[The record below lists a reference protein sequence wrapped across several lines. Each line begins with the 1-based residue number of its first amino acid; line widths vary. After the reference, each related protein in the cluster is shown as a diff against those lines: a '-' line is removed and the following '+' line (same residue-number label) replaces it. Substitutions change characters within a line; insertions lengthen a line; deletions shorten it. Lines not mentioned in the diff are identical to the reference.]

1 MSYTPKILIVDD
13 EPRLCSSLKSLL
25 SHQGYEAHTSTGG
38 KQAMESLAGN
48 GFDLVLLDI
57 VMPDVDGY
65 QVMDYMDRRSLE
77 TPVIFITGHASVDSA
92 VSALRGGAYDYLRK
106 PLDYEEL
113 LKTVADAIDQKRRNN
128 EGNEVSRRPLKA
140 KEELEAVQRV
150 KNELLARVSYTMR
163 IPVNGVV
170 GMAKLLL
177 DTELTSEQHE
187 CAEMLRA
194 TAQSLLDMINGDL
207 QLLQAEGDK
216 FGLDIID
223 FDLPATMEALYDL
236 LAERALKKGLQFTF
250 IVHPRVPSRLQGDPR
265 RLRQI
270 LFNLADNAI
279 KFTEKGQV
287 VIRVSLDE
295 ETDTHV
301 TLRFAITDTGIGIA
315 ADRMNRLFDNSP
327 FQANASMRPRH
338 RGTGLGLVISKELA
352 EMMGGKIGIKS
363 REGKDSTFWLRAVF
377 ERQLKG
383 KERPSALPSH
393 MPTQRTLVA
402 ELDTALDNGVKHNET
417 VNGTHRPEKGRNQ
430 EQRL

>member
-1 MSYTPKILIVDD
+1 MSDAPKVLIVDD

-38 KQAMESLAGN
+38 KQAMESLAEN
-48 GFDLVLLDI
+48 GFDLVLLDV

-65 QVMDYMDRRSLE
+65 QVMDYMDRRNLE

-92 VSALRGGAYDYLRK
+92 VAALRGGACDCLRK

-113 LKTVADAIDQKRRNN
+113 LKTVANAVDQKRGNN
-128 EGNEVSRRPLKA
+128 EQKQVSKRPIKA
-140 KEELEAVQRV
+140 NEELEAGQKV
-150 KNELLARVSYTMR
+150 KDELLARVSYMMR

-170 GMAKLLL
+170 GLTKLLL
-177 DTELTSEQHE
+177 NTELTSEQHQ

-207 QLLQAEGDK
+207 DLLQAEGAK
-216 FGLDIID
+216 CGIDIID

-236 LAERALKKGLQFTF
+236 LAERALKKGLQLTF
-250 IVHPRVPSRLQGDPR
+250 IVHPKIPSRLRGDPR

-279 KFTEKGQV
+279 KFTEKGEII
-287 VIRVSLDE
+287 IRVSLDE

-301 TLRFAITDTGIGIA
+301 TLRFAITDTGIGIP
-315 ADRMNRLFDNSP
+315 ADRMNRLFGNSL
-327 FQANASMRPRH
+327 FQADASKRPRH
-338 RGTGLGLVISKELA
+338 RGTGLGMVISKKLT
-352 EMMGGKIGIKS
+352 EMMGGEIGVKS
-363 REGKDSTFWLRAVF
+363 REGKGSTFWFTTVF

-383 KERPSALPSH
+383 KERPSALPSDIP
-393 MPTQRTLVA
+393 MQLSLVA
-402 ELDTALDNGVKHNET
+402 ELDPALEDGVKHNET
-417 VNGTHRPEKGRNQ
+417 VNRTHRSEKGRNQ
-430 EQRL
+430 EKRL

>member
-301 TLRFAITDTGIGIA
+301 TLRFAITDTGIGIP
-315 ADRMNRLFDNSP
+315 ADRVDRLFDSP
-327 FQANASMRPRH
+327 FQSDVPTRSRPGR
-338 RGTGLGLVISKELA
+338 TGLGLTISKGVTQ
-352 EMMGGKIGIKS
+352 MMGGEIGIKS
-363 REGKDSTFWLRAVF
+363 REGKGSTFWFTAVF
-377 ERQLKG
+377 E
-383 KERPSALPSH
+383 
-393 MPTQRTLVA
+393 
-402 ELDTALDNGVKHNET
+402 
-417 VNGTHRPEKGRNQ
+417 KGRQ
-430 EQRL
+430 AQ

>member
-1 MSYTPKILIVDD
+1 MARLPGDGTVTISPLRPFGGGFLFKSRCSTKKPITAKNVNTGVIMSDTPKILIVDD
-13 EPRLCSSLKSLL
+13 EPRLCSSLKALL

-65 QVMDYMDRRSLE
+65 QVMDYMDRRSLK
-77 TPVIFITGHASVDSA
+77 TPVIFITGHACVDSA
-92 VSALRGGAYDYLRK
+92 VAALRGGAYDYLRK

-113 LKTVADAIDQKRRNN
+113 LKTVENAVDQKRGNN
-128 EGNEVSRRPLKA
+128 EQKQAPKRPLRA
-140 KEELEAVQRV
+140 KEELEAVVQRV
-150 KNELLARVSYTMR
+150 KDELLARVSYTMR

-194 TAQSLLDMINGDL
+194 TAESLLDMINGDL
-207 QLLQAEGDK
+207 HLLQAEGDK

-223 FDLPATMEALYDL
+223 FDPRATMEALYDL

-250 IVHPRVPSRLQGDPR
+250 IVHSRVPSRLRGDPR

-295 ETDTHV
+295 EADTQV
-301 TLRFAITDTGIGIA
+301 TLRFAITDTGIGIP
-315 ADRMNRLFDNSP
+315 ADHMNRLFDNSP
-327 FQANASMRPRH
+327 FQANASTRPRH
-338 RGTGLGLVISKELA
+338 RGTGLGLIISKKLA
-352 EMMGGKIGIKS
+352 EMMGGEIGVKS
-363 REGKDSTFWLRAVF
+363 REGKGSTFCFTAVF
-377 ERQLKG
+377 EKRRQ
-383 KERPSALPSH
+383 A
-393 MPTQRTLVA
+393 Q
-402 ELDTALDNGVKHNET
+402 
-417 VNGTHRPEKGRNQ
+417 
-430 EQRL
+430 

>member
-128 EGNEVSRRPLKA
+128 EQKQVPKRPIKA

-150 KNELLARVSYTMR
+150 KDELLARVSYTMR

-194 TAQSLLDMINGDL
+194 TAQSLFDMINGDL
-207 QLLQAEGDK
+207 HLLKAEGDK

-236 LAERALKKGLQFTF
+236 LAERALKKGLRFTF

-287 VIRVSLDE
+287 VIRVSVDE

-301 TLRFAITDTGIGIA
+301 TLRFAITDTGVGIA
-315 ADRMNRLFDNSP
+315 ADRMNRLFGNSL
-327 FQANASMRPRH
+327 FQAEASKRPRH
-338 RGTGLGLVISKELA
+338 RGTGLGLVISKKLA
-352 EMMGGKIGIKS
+352 EMMGGEIGVKS
-363 REGKDSTFWLRAVF
+363 CEGKGSTFCFTAVF
-377 ERQLKG
+377 EKRRQ
-383 KERPSALPSH
+383 A
-393 MPTQRTLVA
+393 Q
-402 ELDTALDNGVKHNET
+402 
-417 VNGTHRPEKGRNQ
+417 
-430 EQRL
+430 

>member
-13 EPRLCSSLKSLL
+13 EPRLCSSLKALL

-77 TPVIFITGHASVDSA
+77 TPVIFITGHACVDSA
-92 VSALRGGAYDYLRK
+92 VAALRGGAYDYLRK

-113 LKTVADAIDQKRRNN
+113 LKTVENAVDQKRGNN
-128 EGNEVSRRPLKA
+128 EQKQAPKRPLRA
-140 KEELEAVQRV
+140 KEEVEAVQRV
-150 KNELLARVSYTMR
+150 KDELLARVSYTMR

-194 TAQSLLDMINGDL
+194 TAESLLDMINGDL
-207 QLLQAEGDK
+207 HLLQAEGDK

-223 FDLPATMEALYDL
+223 FDPRATMEALYDF
-236 LAERALKKGLQFTF
+236 LAERALKKGLQLTC
-250 IVHPRVPSRLQGDPR
+250 IVHPRVPSRLRGDPR
-265 RLRQI
+265 RLRQV
-270 LFNLADNAI
+270 LLNLSDNAI

-287 VIRVSLDE
+287 VVRVSLDE

-301 TLRFAITDTGIGIA
+301 TLRFAITDTGIGIPA
-315 ADRMNRLFDNSP
+315 GRMDRLFNNSP
-327 FQANASMRPRH
+327 FQANASTRPRH
-338 RGTGLGLVISKELA
+338 RGAGLGLVISKKLA
-352 EMMGGKIGIKS
+352 GMMGGEIGVNS
-363 REGKDSTFWLRAVF
+363 YEGKGATFWFTAVF
-377 ERQLKG
+377 EKRRRAQ
-383 KERPSALPSH
+383 
-393 MPTQRTLVA
+393 
-402 ELDTALDNGVKHNET
+402 
-417 VNGTHRPEKGRNQ
+417 
-430 EQRL
+430 

>member
-13 EPRLCSSLKSLL
+13 EPRLCSSLKALL

-92 VSALRGGAYDYLRK
+92 VGALRGGACNYLKK

-113 LKTVADAIDQKRRNN
+113 LKTVADAVDQKR
-128 EGNEVSRRPLKA
+128 GNYEQKQVSKRPMSA

-150 KNELLARVSYTMR
+150 KDELLARVSYTMR

-177 DTELTSEQHE
+177 DTELTSQQHE
-187 CAEMLRA
+187 CAEMLRS

-207 QLLQAEGDK
+207 DLLQAKGDK

-250 IVHPRVPSRLQGDPR
+250 IVDSKVPSRLQGDPR

-295 ETDTHV
+295 ETDTQV
-301 TLRFAITDTGIGIA
+301 TLRFAITDTGIGISG
-315 ADRMNRLFDNSP
+315 DRMNRLFSNSL
-327 FQANASMRPRH
+327 FQADASTRPRH
-338 RGTGLGLVISKELA
+338 RGTGLGLVISKKLA
-352 EMMGGKIGIKS
+352 EMMGGEIGVKS
-363 REGKDSTFWLRAVF
+363 QEGKGSMFWLRAVF
-377 ERQLKG
+377 ERQLEG
-383 KERPSALPSH
+383 KERPSALPSAS
-393 MPTQRTLVA
+393 R
-402 ELDTALDNGVKHNET
+402 
-417 VNGTHRPEKGRNQ
+417 RN
-430 EQRL
+430 

>member
-13 EPRLCSSLKSLL
+13 EPRLCSSLKALL

-38 KQAMESLAGN
+38 KQAMESLAEN

-65 QVMDYMDRRSLE
+65 QVMDYIDRRSLE
-77 TPVIFITGHASVDSA
+77 TPVIFITGHACVDSA
-92 VSALRGGAYDYLRK
+92 VAALRRGAYDCLRK

-113 LKTVADAIDQKRRNN
+113 LKTVADVVDQKRGNN
-128 EGNEVSRRPLKA
+128 EPNQVSKRPIRA
-140 KEELEAVQRV
+140 KEELEAAQKV
-150 KNELLARVSYTMR
+150 KKELLASISYTMR

-170 GMAKLLL
+170 GLAKLLL

-187 CAEMLRA
+187 CAEMLRS

-207 QLLQAEGDK
+207 DLFQAEGDK

-223 FDLPATMEALYDL
+223 FDLPVTMEAVYDL
-236 LAERALKKGLQFTF
+236 LAERALKKGLQLTW
-250 IVHPRVPSRLQGDPR
+250 IVHPKVPRRLRGDSR

-279 KFTEKGQV
+279 KFTEKGEII
-287 VIRVSLDE
+287 IRVSLDE

-301 TLRFAITDTGIGIA
+301 TLRFAITDTGIGIP
-315 ADRMNRLFDNSP
+315 ADRMNRLFNNSP
-327 FQANASMRPRH
+327 FQANASTSPRH

-352 EMMGGKIGIKS
+352 EMMGGEIGVKS
-363 REGKDSTFWLRAVF
+363 QEGKGSMFWLTAVF
-377 ERQLKG
+377 ERQLEG
-383 KERPSALPSH
+383 KERRSALPSDI
-393 MPTQRTLVA
+393 PTQLTLVA
-402 ELDTALDNGVKHNET
+402 ELDTALEDGVEGSKT
-417 VNGTHRPEKGRNQ
+417 GDGTQRREKGWNQ
-430 EQRL
+430 SQRL

>member
-1 MSYTPKILIVDD
+1 MSDAPKILIVDD

-48 GFDLVLLDI
+48 GFDVVLLDV

-65 QVMDYMDRRSLE
+65 QVMDYMDRRNLE

-128 EGNEVSRRPLKA
+128 EQKQVPKRPIKA

-150 KNELLARVSYTMR
+150 KDELLARGSYTMR

-207 QLLQAEGDK
+207 HLLQAEGDK
-216 FGLDIID
+216 FGLDIMD

-236 LAERALKKGLQFTF
+236 LAERALKKGLEFTC

-270 LFNLADNAI
+270 LLNLSDNAV
-279 KFTEKGQV
+279 KFTEKGHV
-287 VIRVSLDE
+287 VIRVSVDE

-301 TLRFAITDTGIGIA
+301 TLRFAITDTGIGIP
-315 ADRMNRLFDNSP
+315 ADRLDRLFDSP
-327 FQANASMRPRH
+327 FQSDVPTRSRPGR
-338 RGTGLGLVISKELA
+338 TGLGLTISKGLTQ
-352 EMMGGKIGIKS
+352 MMGGEIGIKS
-363 REGKDSTFWLRAVF
+363 REGKGSTFWFTAVF
-377 ERQLKG
+377 EKRRQ
-383 KERPSALPSH
+383 
-393 MPTQRTLVA
+393 A
-402 ELDTALDNGVKHNET
+402 E
-417 VNGTHRPEKGRNQ
+417 
-430 EQRL
+430 

>member
-13 EPRLCSSLKSLL
+13 EPRLCSSLKALL

-92 VSALRGGAYDYLRK
+92 VAALRGGAYDYFKK

-113 LKTVADAIDQKRRNN
+113 LKTVANAVDQKTRNN
-128 EGNEVSRRPLKA
+128 EQKQVSKRLLKA
-140 KEELEAVQRV
+140 KEELEVAKRLQD
-150 KNELLARVSYTMR
+150 ELLARVSYTIR

-194 TAQSLLDMINGDL
+194 TAQSVLDMINGDL
-207 QLLQAEGDK
+207 DLLQAEGYK
-216 FGLDIID
+216 FGLDMID
-223 FDLPATMEALYDL
+223 FDLRATMEALYDL

-250 IVHPRVPSRLQGDPR
+250 IVHPKVPSRLRGDPR

-270 LFNLADNAI
+270 LLNLSDNAV
-279 KFTEKGQV
+279 KFTEKGEV
-287 VIRVSLDE
+287 VIRVSLE
-295 ETDTHV
+295 LETDTHV
-301 TLRFAITDTGIGIA
+301 TLRFAVTDTGIGIP
-315 ADRMNRLFDNSP
+315 ADRLNRLFNNSP
-327 FQANASMRPRH
+327 FQANASTRPRH
-338 RGTGLGLVISKELA
+338 GGTGLGLVISKQLA
-352 EMMGGKIGIKS
+352 QMMGGEIGVDSVK
-363 REGKDSTFWLRAVF
+363 GKGSTFWFTAVF
-377 ERQLKG
+377 ENNRRVWRAIGTSQKHS
-383 KERPSALPSH
+383 SALESSSCP
-393 MPTQRTLVA
+393 
-402 ELDTALDNGVKHNET
+402 
-417 VNGTHRPEKGRNQ
+417 
-430 EQRL
+430 